1 MSKFAFIF
9 PGQGAQKAGMG
20 KDFYENSK
28 TAAEVIDRASE
39 LLGLD
44 MKALCFE
51 ENDLLDQTEYTQA
64 ALVTVCMAMEKVLR
78 ERGLA
83 PDVTAG
89 LSLGEYCAIAS
100 AGGMSTENAITTVRK
115 RGILMQNAVPGGQG
129 AMAAVLGLDA
139 GKIEE
144 VLADRSG
151 VMIANYNCPGQ
162 IVITGWKEDVEQAA
176 DALKEAGAKR
186 VLPLNVSGPF
196 HSSLL
201 EQAGEELGK
210 ELEQVDFSDLQISYV
225 TNVTAEYVTD
235 ITKTKELLARQ
246 VASSVR
252 WQQSMELL
260 IADGVD
266 TFVEIGPGRTL
277 AGFLRK
283 INRGVKVYNVGTWED
298 VDKVVNELC

>member
-1 MSKFAFIF
+1 MSRTAFIY

-20 KDFYENSK
+20 ADFYENSEI
-28 TAAEVIDRASE
+28 ARYIFDQAGEE
-39 LLGLD
+39 LGLD

-115 RGILMQNAVPGGQG
+115 RGILMHNAVPGGQG

-201 EQAGEELGK
+201 KQAGEELGK
-210 ELEQVDFSDLQISYV
+210 ELEQVDFSDLRIPYV

-283 INRGVKVYNVGTWED
+283 INREVKVYNVGTWED

>member
-1 MSKFAFIF
+1 MGKRVFMF
-9 PGQGAQKAGMG
+9 PGQGSQYIGMG
-20 KDFYENSK
+20 KEFYDTMPNAK
-28 TAAEVIDRASE
+28 AVIDLASE
-39 LLGLD
+39 QTGLD
-44 MKALCFE
+44 IPALCFE
-51 ENDLLDQTEYTQA
+51 ENDKLNITEYTQICMLAVEA
-64 ALVTVCMAMEKVLR
+64 AIYQAIIDKGIT
-78 ERGLA
+78 

-210 ELEQVDFSDLQISYV
+210 ELEQVEFSDLQIPYV

>member
-1 MSKFAFIF
+1 MSKIAFIF

-100 AGGMSTENAITTVRK
+100 AGGMRTENAITTVRK

-201 EQAGEELGK
+201 DQAGEELGK
-210 ELEQVDFSDLQISYV
+210 ELEQVDFSDLQIPYV

-283 INRGVKVYNVGTWED
+283 INREVKVYNVGTWED

>member
-1 MSKFAFIF
+1 MGKIAVLFS
-9 PGQGAQKAGMG
+9 GQGAQYVGMG
-20 KDFYENSK
+20 KDLYDSDSDAK
-28 TAAEVIDRASE
+28 KLYD
-39 LLGLD
+39 LGESLRPGTV
-44 MKALCFE
+44 KVCFE
-51 ENDLLDQTEYTQA
+51 GEGEELTKTENTQPALFLTDLA
-64 ALVTVCMAMEKVLR
+64 FANALK
-78 ERGLA
+78 
-83 PDVTAG
+83 DAG
-89 LSLGEYCAIAS
+89 IKADAVAGFSLGEIPALAYAGVLSIEDAFKLVVIRGTKMGELS
-100 AGGMSTENAITTVRK
+100 TKYAGGM
-115 RGILMQNAVPGGQG
+115 
-129 AMAAVLGLDA
+129 AAALKLAPEVV
-139 GKIEE
+139 EE
-144 VLADRSG
+144 TCKEFKEIWPV
-151 VMIANYNCPGQ
+151 NYNCPGQ

-210 ELEQVDFSDLQISYV
+210 ELEQVDFSDLQIPYV

-283 INRGVKVYNVGTWED
+283 INREVKVYNVGTWED

>member
-1 MSKFAFIF
+1 MGKTAFIF
-9 PGQGAQKAGMG
+9 PGQGAQVCGMG
-20 KDFYENSK
+20 QDFYENSE
-28 TAAEVIDRASE
+28 TAKAVFDRATE
-39 LLGLD
+39 LLGFSVPE
-44 MKALCFE
+44 LCFE
-51 ENDLLDQTEYTQA
+51 KNDRLDITEYTQA
-64 ALVTVCMAMEKVLR
+64 AMVTTSVAMMKVME
-78 ERGLA
+78 ERGIHA
-83 PDVTAG
+83 DVAAG
-89 LSLGEYCAIAS
+89 LSLGEYCALVA
-100 AGGMSTENAITTVRK
+100 AGVMTADDAIRTVRE
-115 RGILMQNAVPGGQG
+115 RGILMQEAVPAGVGG
-129 AMAAVLGLDA
+129 MSAVLGMT
-139 GKIEE
+139 
-144 VLADRSG
+144 ADEINA
-151 VMIANYNCPGQ
+151 VVDEIPNVQVANYNCPGQ
-162 IVITGWKEDVEQAA
+162 IVISGLKEAVETAA
-176 DALKEAGAKR
+176 VKLKEAGARR
-186 VLPLNVSGPF
+186 VIPLNVSGPF

-210 ELEQVDFSDLQISYV
+210 ELEQVDFSDLQIPYV

-283 INRGVKVYNVGTWED
+283 INREVKVYNVGTWED

>member
-1 MSKFAFIF
+1 MSKIAFIF

-83 PDVTAG
+83 PDVAAG

-100 AGGMSTENAITTVRK
+100 AGGMNTENAITTVRK

-210 ELEQVDFSDLQISYV
+210 ELEQVDFSDLKIPYV

-283 INRGVKVYNVGTWED
+283 INREVKVYNVGTWED